1 MAEALRSEL
10 LQGIA
15 ALDTRYQVLSLDT
28 VKVDQLIAYIALLD
42 RWNKAYNLT
51 AVRNPAA
58 MVVRHL
64 LDSLAIAPFISGDR
78 FIDVGTGPG
87 LPGIPLAIAFPD
99 RHFSLLDSNGKK
111 TRFLFQAKT
120 QLDLQN
126 IDIIEDRVESY
137 SPSQPFDAVVTRA
150 FADLSL
156 TARLCRHLLVDH
168 GKIYAMKAQAA
179 DDSTSIW
186 DPGMRL
192 VKSHAIDVPGLGEPR
207 TLVVL
212 ERTEPE
218 SKI

>member
-1 MAEALRSEL
+1 MAEALRREL

-15 ALDTRYQVLSLDT
+15 ALDTRGQRLSLDAN
-28 VKVDQLIAYIALLD
+28 KVDQLIAYIALLD

-51 AVRNPAA
+51 AVRDPAA

-64 LDSLAIAPFISGDR
+64 LDSLAIAPYVSGQR
-78 FIDVGTGPG
+78 IIDVGTGPG
-87 LPGIPLAIAFPD
+87 LPGIPLAITFPD

-120 QLDLQN
+120 QLSLKN
-126 IDIIEDRVESY
+126 VEIIEDRVESY
-137 SPSQPFDAVVTRA
+137 HPEPLFDAVVTRA

-156 TARLCRHLLVDH
+156 TARLCRHLLIDH
-168 GKIYAMKAQAA
+168 GKIYAMKAQEA
-179 DDSTSIW
+179 DDSASIW

-192 VKSHAIDVPGLGEPR
+192 LDRYNIDVPGLDEPR

-212 ERTEPE
+212 ERTEAE